1 MEIGSNFDPRLREI
15 F

>member
-1 MEIGSNFDPRLREI
+1 MEMGSNFDPRLRDI